1 MAKDTKKI
9 DKTLELRRKYKEM
22 VEDPKKIDKALE
34 IVKDFKKGWL
44 PYQIA
49 VERFGK
55 ATGLKPGI
63 AEVFFNQQ
71 RKYPSTIPD
80 KDN

>member
-1 MAKDTKKI
+1 MAKDSKK
-9 DKTLELRRKYKEM
+9 
-22 VEDPKKIDKALE
+22 VDKALE

-49 VERFGK
+49 VERFSK

-71 RKYPSTIPD
+71 RKYPSVTPD